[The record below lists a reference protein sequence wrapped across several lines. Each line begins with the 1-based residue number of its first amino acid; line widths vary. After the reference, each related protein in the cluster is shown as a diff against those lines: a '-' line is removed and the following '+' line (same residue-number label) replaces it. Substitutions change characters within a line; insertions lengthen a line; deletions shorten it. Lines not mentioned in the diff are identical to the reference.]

1 MQPDK
6 GLSQTEVKDVRVFD
20 NDEFGK
26 LRTVAGDGAV
36 WLVAADV
43 ATALGYSSAKD
54 LARTLDDDEKGRH
67 LVPTIKGVQ
76 ELIVIN
82 EAGFYKVVLQ
92 RKAGWIKDPERRAVV
107 ERFQRWV
114 THEVLPAIR
123 RDGGYI
129 ASRDGESPEEL
140 MARALK
146 VADATLRRQAAQIE
160 EMRPKALFADAVSAS
175 DRSILV
181 GDLAKILKQNGV
193 DTGRQ
198 RLFAKLHED
207 GFLMWSHGVHMPTQ
221 RAMEMGLF
229 EVKEHTGL
237 KPDGSAWTSMTVCVT
252 GRGQVYF
259 VNRYCRGAA

>member
-6 GLSQTEVKDVRVFD
+6 RLSHTEVKVF
-20 NDEFGK
+20 NREEFGD
-26 LRTVAGDGAV
+26 LRVVQMDGEPWFV
-36 WLVAADV
+36 
-43 ATALGYSSAKD
+43 AKD
-54 LARTLDDDEKGRH
+54 VCNALEIGRQQDSTRYLDDDEKRECLVDTPGGRQKMACVSEPGLYR
-67 LVPTIKGVQ
+67 LVMKSRTPLAK
-76 ELIVIN
+76 
-82 EAGFYKVVLQ
+82 
-92 RKAGWIKDPERRAVV
+92 
-107 ERFQRWV
+107 RFQRWV

-123 RDGGYI
+123 RDGGYV
-129 ASRDGESPEEL
+129 AAVPGEGPEEL

-181 GDLAKILKQNGV
+181 GDLAKILRQNGV

-198 RLFAKLHED
+198 RLFARLHED
-207 GFLMWSHGVHMPTQ
+207 GFLMWSRGAHMPTQ

-259 VNRYCRGAA
+259 VNRYCKGAA

>member
-1 MQPDK
+1 MQPNN
-6 GLSQTEVKDVRVFD
+6 GLSHTEVKVF
-20 NDEFGK
+20 NREEFGD
-26 LRTVAGDGAV
+26 LRVVQMGGEPWFVAK
-36 WLVAADV
+36 DV
-43 ATALGYSSAKD
+43 ARALGYRSTGELSRN
-54 LARTLDDDEKGRH
+54 LFDDEKGTQILRTPGGDQGF
-67 LVPTIKGVQ
+67 VVMSEG
-76 ELIVIN
+76 
-82 EAGFYKVVLQ
+82 GFYHSVMQ
-92 RKAGWIKDPERRAVV
+92 RRLSFVKDPARRSAV
-107 ERFQRWV
+107 ERFRRWV

-123 RDGGYI
+123 RDGGYV
-129 ASRDGESPEEL
+129 AAVPGEGPEEL

-181 GDLAKILKQNGV
+181 GDLAKILRQNGV

-198 RLFAKLHED
+198 RLFSRLHED
-207 GFLMWSHGVHMPTQ
+207 GFLMWSRGAHMPTQ

-259 VNRYCRGAA
+259 VNRYCKGAA